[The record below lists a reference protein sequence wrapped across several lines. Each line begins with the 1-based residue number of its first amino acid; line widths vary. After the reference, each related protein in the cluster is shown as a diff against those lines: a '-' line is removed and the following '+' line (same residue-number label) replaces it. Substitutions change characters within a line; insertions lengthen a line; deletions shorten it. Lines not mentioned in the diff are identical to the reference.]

1 MNIKISSFLVAIL
14 FLSLF
19 PTSSFAA
26 SFNDVKNY
34 NEEIDFLVNRGVI
47 KGYED
52 NTFRPKQG
60 LTRLQAVTMILRDK
74 KVTEFTAA
82 DPNFSDMAIDSKG
95 YGEIAKA
102 VEMGI
107 ISGKTAKDG
116 SKFFDPNGTLTRAQ
130 MAKIL
135 VTAYQLPINKSK
147 SFKDVLTM
155 DGAKDY
161 ISTLAFMQIT
171 TGYTDGTF
179 GPNKVVSREHFAV
192 FMSRLLNEKFRPKEE
207 TIQTSF
213 LRDITKD
220 YYYESKNWKY
230 NFKYLGT
237 ENNMNKWNYDVP
249 DFTRLNSIVHE
260 YEDSEGLKNSA
271 GKIRLKYPIR
281 VGEEWNTGNE
291 IAKIVSIHNNIITRA
306 GTFKDV
312 VEVKYVFI
320 DEKDRA
326 QLAYYT
332 YFFAPGVGVIKDNME
347 GITDYEL
354 VKLE

>member
-1 MNIKISSFLVAIL
+1 MNKLISSFVVA
-14 FLSLF
+14 FLLLSIF
-19 PTSSFAA
+19 SPSAFGAN
-26 SFNDVKNY
+26 FKDVKNY
-34 NEEIDFLVNRGVI
+34 NEEIDFLVNREVI

-52 NTFRPKQG
+52 NTFRPKRG

-74 KVTEFTAA
+74 KITNFTAA
-82 DPNFSDMAIDSKG
+82 NPNFSDMAIDSKG
-95 YGEIAKA
+95 YREVAKA

-147 SFKDVLTM
+147 SFKDVLTT

-192 FMSRLLNEKFRPKEE
+192 FMSRLLNEKFRPKE

-220 YYYESKNWKY
+220 YYYESKNFNY

-237 ENNMNKWNYDVP
+237 ENKMNKWNYDVP

-271 GKIRLKYPIR
+271 GNIKLKYPIR
-281 VGEEWNTGNE
+281 LGEEWNTGNT
-291 IAKIVSIHNNIITRA
+291 IAKIVSINNNVTTRA
-306 GTFKDV
+306 GSFKGV

-332 YFFAPGVGVIKDNME
+332 YFFAPGVGLIKDTME

-354 VKLE
+354 VRLE